1 MVSSQTKIM
10 SLQIDL
16 VEANLERLQGRMPE
30 LPVVSIMLSRLLQHV
45 GRGMHVMLEHNLRRC
60 ELNEAEFR
68 VLTSLFSQ
76 PDGIAHPGDLCG
88 STDQSPANMSR
99 ISDALVDRGL
109 ITRVPSLQDRRK
121 LVLHMTPPG
130 EDLVRQ
136 LLPPMYRALRT
147 MLKDF
152 SENEQKDLI
161 GKLKRLS
168 AELEL
173 AVAPPA
179 EEPT

>member
-1 MVSSQTKIM
+1 M
-10 SLQIDL
+10 SLQIEL
-16 VEANLERLQGRMPE
+16 VEANLERLQGRMPD

-45 GRGMHVMLEHNLRRC
+45 GRGMHAMLEYNLRRC

-68 VLTSLFSQ
+68 VLMSLFSQ
-76 PDGIAHPGDLCG
+76 PDGIAHPGDLCS

-109 ITRVPSLQDRRK
+109 ITRVPSLQDRRR
-121 LVLHMTPPG
+121 LVLHITGQG
-130 EDLVRQ
+130 EDLVRA

-147 MLKDF
+147 LLKDF
-152 SENEQKDLI
+152 SETEQKDLI
-161 GKLKRLS
+161 AKLKRLS
-168 AELEL
+168 ADLEL

-179 EEPT
+179 EDPAP